1 MARHGKGRKNHR
13 RQQSGHPPRLDLSM
27 RGIFSQT
34 KLMKGFSAHLKLMR
48 IFQILFLTVVTASVG
63 TLIAKLVPE
72 AAINNASN
80 GVYIAGIVL
89 ILLIETV
96 YQWGIR
102 AVMLA
107 AEQGFST
114 YIQIESPEWE
124 VERVNAALKSQRE
137 SNEERLKGV
146 LEPVERVGLLAIG
159 IMTHLIALESV
170 NGNQTP
176 AWVSMLSNDWA
187 ITLLLGLAGL
197 LWQLKNQNNI
207 SMLTSGTWA
216 ERLLGTMGNKLV
228 VTIVLVE
235 AIGSVVIL
243 TVAYF
248 PWGLWSGILLVVGLV
263 WVLTIVV
270 TTPVPA
276 SERSDQR
283 EM

>member
-1 MARHGKGRKNHR
+1 MARHGKGNNHR

-27 RGIFSQT
+27 RAIFSHT
-34 KLMKGFSAHLKLMR
+34 KLMNGFSAHLKLMR

-107 AEQGFST
+107 AEQGFSA
-114 YIQIESPEWE
+114 YIQIESPEST
-124 VERVNAALKSQRE
+124 VETVNAALKSQRE
-137 SNEERLKGV
+137 PNEERLKGV

-159 IMTHLIALESV
+159 IMTHLIALESA

-176 AWVSMLSNDWA
+176 AWVSTLSNDWA

-207 SMLTSGTWA
+207 SMLTSGTWV
-216 ERLLGTMGNKLV
+216 ERLLGTMGNKLI

-263 WVLTIVV
+263 WVLNIVV

>member
-1 MARHGKGRKNHR
+1 
-13 RQQSGHPPRLDLSM
+13 M
-27 RGIFSQT
+27 RAIFSHT
-34 KLMKGFSAHLKLMR
+34 KLMNGFSAHLKLMR

-107 AEQGFST
+107 AEQGFSA
-114 YIQIESPEWE
+114 YIQIESPESK
-124 VERVNAALKSQRE
+124 VETVNAALKSQRE
-137 SNEERLKGV
+137 PNEERLKGV

-159 IMTHLIALESV
+159 IMTHLIALESA
-170 NGNQTP
+170 NGTQTP
-176 AWVSMLSNDWA
+176 AWVSTLSNDWA

-207 SMLTSGTWA
+207 SMLTSGTWV
-216 ERLLGTMGNKLV
+216 ERLLGTMGNKLI

-243 TVAYF
+243 SVAYF
-248 PWGLWSGILLVVGLV
+248 PWGMWSGILLVVGLV
-263 WVLTIVV
+263 WVLNIVAGPLLCPHQSEV
-270 TTPVPA
+270 TKERCDPHHPDTTP
-276 SERSDQR
+276 
-283 EM
+283 